1 MAQPYIGQVLTFG
14 GNFAPQG
21 YLACNGQSV
30 PISQYETLFQLIGTT
45 YGGDGVQTFNVPD
58 LRGRT
63 PVHMG
68 RGAGTGTYVIGQ
80 VGGTESVTLN
90 TQQLPNHPH
99 AAAVITGAPSTSATP
114 ASNEVLGDMGP
125 SATTTTHTYQPFTAG
140 AQTALA
146 GQSISAT
153 GGGQSHENRQPFLV
167 FTYAIATIGVF
178 PSQQ

>member
-14 GNFAPQG
+14 GTFAPLG

-45 YGGDGVQTFNVPD
+45 YGGDGQQNFNLPD

-68 RGAGTGTYVIGQ
+68 KGAGTSSYVIGQ

-90 TQQLPNHPH
+90 TPQLPNHPH
-99 AAAVITGAPSTSATP
+99 AAAVITGTQSTSATP
-114 ASNEVLGDMGP
+114 ASNRVLGDMGP
-125 SATTTTHTYQPFTAG
+125 LGTTSTHTYQPFTAG
-140 AQTALA
+140 AQTPLA
-146 GQSISAT
+146 AQSISIT
-153 GGGQSHENRQPFLV
+153 GGSQAHENRQPFLV
-167 FTYAIATIGVF
+167 FTYAIATVGVF
-178 PSQQ
+178 PTQS